1 MKSPLSL
8 IILVMLL
15 AGCKKAGICGDGC
28 HDQPATFY
36 FIIADSKGVSLLS
49 SVSEEIRLAYLENG
63 RMVNPSDSYRPFKTT
78 NAGATTEYIL
88 TDRLM
93 ASKSQMGTKTFY
105 LTFLGKTDTLG
116 LDIRQVKATP
126 SNGGNSTPVVTFNG
140 RPMQS
145 VPGGASTPDY
155 FVLKRR

>member
-1 MKSPLSL
+1 MNKL
-8 IILVMLL
+8 IALALIFAF
-15 AGCKKAGICGDGC
+15 AGCKKQGICEDGC
-28 HDQPATFY
+28 WDQPATFY
-36 FIIADSKGVSLLS
+36 FIIADNKAVSLLTS
-49 SVSEEIRLAYLENG
+49 LNDEIRLSYFENG
-63 RMVNPSDSYRPFKTT
+63 RMVNPSEGYKPFDTT
-78 NAGATTEYIL
+78 GGSTKYIL
-88 TDRLM
+88 TDRFM
-93 ASKSQMGTKTFY
+93 ANKSQAGIKVFY

-145 VPGGASTPDY
+145 VPGGTSTPDY